1 MNISFSYNIHK
12 DVDNF
17 IKTLNSINNSSP
29 TKLQKLFKSRFGEK
43 YQREYIHKFI
53 KSYTKEQN
61 IDFNE
66 KLVEIKDNWERVSCC
81 YFERAEKLFQYKYS
95 LPIKVY
101 LTTNSRCSYN
111 IKARYFFL
119 FIDAE
124 STNAII
130 MHELFHFY
138 TWQSFGE
145 KLVNKGVSKE
155 TYNDLK
161 ESLTEILN
169 LEFSDLLS
177 GKSDSGYYQHQ
188 ECRLL
193 IKNLW
198 LKFKDLNK
206 VVEEYLLLNN

>member
-1 MNISFSYNIHK
+1 M
-12 DVDNF
+12 
-17 IKTLNSINNSSP
+17 NNSSP
-29 TKLQKLFKSRFGEK
+29 TKLQRLFKRRFGEK

-53 KSYTKEQN
+53 KSYIIEQN
-61 IDFNE
+61 IDFNQ
-66 KLVEIKDNWERVSCC
+66 KLVEINDNWERVGCC
-81 YFERAEKLFQYKYS
+81 YFERVEKLFQCKYS
-95 LPIKVY
+95 PPINVY

-111 IKARYFFL
+111 IKAGYFFL

-138 TWQSFGE
+138 TWHSFGE
-145 KLVNKGVSKE
+145 KLLSKGLSKE

-169 LEFSDLLS
+169 LEFSDLLN
-177 GKSDSGYYQHQ
+177 GKSDSGYIQHQ
-188 ECRLL
+188 KFRLL
-193 IKNLW
+193 IKKLW
-198 LKFKDLNK
+198 LKSKDINK